1 MKSAAKGYC
10 TGKDTEGFCT
20 IFLPPASGYK
30 NLMLLF
36 LYHFFN
42 QINILM
48 SPIAKS
54 IFTGVA
60 AIFFITGSARAQTD
74 SINIVSTAVP
84 FLRIS
89 PDARA
94 GGMGDLAIATSPDAN
109 APFWNLAKV
118 PFAKKRSAVA
128 VNYTPWLKDL
138 GLNDVYLASLAAYYK
153 LDDQQA
159 VSTSLRYF
167 SLGNIQLTDYS
178 GNVLNTVKPSE
189 FSIDAGYSRILN
201 EKMSIGVALRYIN
214 SRLVVGD
221 VGTGVVYKAGN
232 AVAGD
237 VSLFYHGVNAD
248 GQGLNWGV
256 VLSNL
261 GSKIGYTND
270 SRNKDYIPAN
280 LGLGVSYATAIN
292 ESNKITF
299 GLDINKLLV
308 PSAPSSTG
316 NYSADSAKLA
326 QFRSASVVSSW
337 MKSFS
342 DGTNQL
348 NSLQASLGAEYS
360 YNEQFFVRAGYF
372 YENKNRGNRK
382 FFSLGAGFNLDN
394 ININFSY
401 LVPSGSGVTR
411 NPLSNTLR
419 FGIVFN
425 LAGE

>member
-1 MKSAAKGYC
+1 MSQIMKKIFIGLVFLFF
-10 TGKDTEGFCT
+10 GFSS
-20 IFLPPASGYK
+20 L
-30 NLMLLF
+30 
-36 LYHFFN
+36 
-42 QINILM
+42 Q
-48 SPIAKS
+48 
-54 IFTGVA
+54 
-60 AIFFITGSARAQTD
+60 AQTD
-74 SINIVSTAVP
+74 SVNIVSTAVP

-118 PFAKKRSAVA
+118 PFAKKKTAIA

-138 GLNDVYLASLAAYYK
+138 GLTDVFLASMAFYHK

-159 VSTSLRYF
+159 ISSSLRYF

-178 GNVLNTVKPSE
+178 GNILNTVKPSE
-189 FSIDAGYSRILN
+189 FSIDAGYSRVLN
-201 EKMSIGVALRYIN
+201 EKLSIGVALRYIN
-214 SRLVVGD
+214 SRLVTGD

-237 VSLFYHGVNAD
+237 VSLYYNGIGED
-248 GQGLNWGV
+248 GEGLNWGV

-280 LGLGVSYATAIN
+280 LGVGVSYAKVIN

-308 PSAPSSTG
+308 PSAPAATG
-316 NYSADSAKLA
+316 NYVIDSAKLA
-326 QFRSASVVSSW
+326 DYRSTSVVSSW

-342 DGTNQL
+342 DGSNQL
-348 NSLQASLGAEYS
+348 NSLQASLGAEYA
-360 YNEQFFVRAGYF
+360 YNNQFFVRAGYF

-382 FFSLGAGFNLDN
+382 FFSVGAGFTLDRMS
-394 ININFSY
+394 INFSY

-419 FGIVFN
+419 FGIIFN
-425 LAGE
+425 LSGQE

>member
-1 MKSAAKGYC
+1 MSARFRK
-10 TGKDTEGFCT
+10 
-20 IFLPPASGYK
+20 I
-30 NLMLLF
+30 
-36 LYHFFN
+36 
-42 QINILM
+42 M
-48 SPIAKS
+48 SVV
-54 IFTGVA
+54 TGV
-60 AIFFITGSARAQTD
+60 FFLTTSLMAQTD

-118 PFAKKRSAVA
+118 PRAKKNTAIA

-138 GLNDVYLASLAAYYK
+138 GLTDVYLASMAFYHK

-159 VSTSLRYF
+159 ISSSLRYF

-178 GNVLNTVKPSE
+178 GNILNNVKPSE

-201 EKMSIGVALRYIN
+201 EKLSIGVALRYIN

-237 VSLFYHGVNAD
+237 VSLYYNGVDEN
-248 GQGLNWGV
+248 GEGLNWGI
-256 VLSNL
+256 VLNNL

-280 LGLGVSYATAIN
+280 LGIGVNYTKAIN
-292 ESNKITF
+292 ESNKISI

-308 PSAPSSTG
+308 PAAPAATG
-316 NYSADSAKLA
+316 DYATDSARLIDY
-326 QFRSASVVSSW
+326 RSTSVVSSW

-348 NSLQASLGAEYS
+348 QSLQASIGTEYS
-360 YNEQFFVRAGYF
+360 YNDQFFVRAGYF

-382 FFSLGAGFNLDN
+382 FFSVGAGFNLDN
-394 ININFSY
+394 MNINFSY

-425 LAGE
+425 LGSSEE

>member
-1 MKSAAKGYC
+1 MSQIVKK
-10 TGKDTEGFCT
+10 
-20 IFLPPASGYK
+20 IFIALTLTVISVGS
-30 NLMLLF
+30 LL
-36 LYHFFN
+36 
-42 QINILM
+42 
-48 SPIAKS
+48 
-54 IFTGVA
+54 
-60 AIFFITGSARAQTD
+60 AQTD

-118 PFAKKRSAVA
+118 PFAKKNTAIA

-138 GLNDVYLASLAAYYK
+138 GLTDVFLASMAFYHK

-159 VSTSLRYF
+159 ISSSLRYF

-178 GNVLNTVKPSE
+178 GNILNTVKPSE

-201 EKMSIGVALRYIN
+201 ERLSIGVALRYIN
-214 SRLVVGD
+214 SRLVTGD

-237 VSLFYHGVNAD
+237 VSLFYHGIDEGGEGV
-248 GQGLNWGV
+248 NWGV

-280 LGLGVSYATAIN
+280 LGLGVSYAKVIN
-292 ESNKITF
+292 ESNKVTF

-308 PSAPSSTG
+308 PSAPVATG
-316 NYSADSAKLA
+316 NYVIDSAKLA
-326 QFRSASVVSSW
+326 DYRSTSVVSSW

-342 DGTNQL
+342 DGSNQL
-348 NSLQASLGAEYS
+348 SSLQASLGAEYA
-360 YNEQFFVRAGYF
+360 YNDQFFVRAGYF

-382 FFSLGAGFNLDN
+382 FFSVGAGFNLDQMS
-394 ININFSY
+394 INFSY

-419 FGIVFN
+419 FGIIFN
-425 LAGE
+425 LASAEDK

>member
-1 MKSAAKGYC
+1 
-10 TGKDTEGFCT
+10 
-20 IFLPPASGYK
+20 
-30 NLMLLF
+30 
-36 LYHFFN
+36 
-42 QINILM
+42 M
-48 SPIAKS
+48 SPIVRKM
-54 IFTGVA
+54 VA
-60 AIFFITGSARAQTD
+60 GIAALVGITGSVFAQAD

-109 APFWNLAKV
+109 SPFWNLAKV
-118 PFAKKRSAVA
+118 PFAKKKSAIA

-138 GLNDVYLASLAAYYK
+138 GLTDVYLASLAAYHQ
-153 LDDQQA
+153 LDEQQA
-159 VSTSLRYF
+159 ISTSIRYF

-178 GNVLNTVKPSE
+178 GNILNTVKPSE
-189 FSIDAGYSRILN
+189 FSIDAGYSRVLN
-201 EKMSIGVALRYIN
+201 EKLSIGVALRYIN

-237 VSLFYHGVNAD
+237 VSLYYRGANEE
-248 GQGLNWGV
+248 GEGLNWGV

-261 GSKIGYTND
+261 GSKVGYTND

-280 LGLGVSYATAIN
+280 LGLGVFYTKVIN
-292 ESNKITF
+292 ESNKISF

-308 PSAPSSTG
+308 PAAPAATG
-316 NYSADSAKLA
+316 NYSVDSAKLA
-326 QFRSASVVSSW
+326 DYRSTSVVSSW

-342 DGTNQL
+342 DGSSQL
-348 NSLQASLGAEYS
+348 KSLQASLGAEYA
-360 YNEQFFVRAGYF
+360 YNEQFFFRAGYF

-382 FFSLGAGFNLDN
+382 FFSVGAGFSLDQMQV
-394 ININFSY
+394 NFSY

-425 LAGE
+425 LNSNE

>member
-1 MKSAAKGYC
+1 MKSAGKRYC
-10 TGKDTEGFCT
+10 TGKDTEGFRT
-20 IFLPPASGYK
+20 IFFPPASGYE

-36 LYHFFN
+36 FYHFFN

-48 SPIAKS
+48 SPIAKN

-60 AIFFITGSARAQTD
+60 AILFITGSARAQAD

-159 VSTSLRYF
+159 ISTSLRYF

-308 PSAPSSTG
+308 PSAPSATG

-326 QFRSASVVSSW
+326 QYRSTSVVSSW

-394 ININFSY
+394 LNINFSY